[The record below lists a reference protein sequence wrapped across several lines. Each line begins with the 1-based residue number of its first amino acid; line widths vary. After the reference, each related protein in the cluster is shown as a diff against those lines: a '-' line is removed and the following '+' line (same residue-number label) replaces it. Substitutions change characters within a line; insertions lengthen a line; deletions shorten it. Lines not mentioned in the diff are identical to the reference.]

1 MATSKLIVA
10 ITGATG
16 AVLGI
21 RALEALRQA
30 GVESHVIVSKWAQ
43 QTVAHE
49 TGMTL
54 EDVRALSD
62 VWYPPGDMA
71 ASISSG
77 SCRTDGMLVI
87 PCSAASLAAIATGA
101 GTHLVHRAADVTLK
115 ERRRLVLVVRETP
128 LSAVHLKN
136 MLELARLGVTILPP
150 LPAFYNQPASI
161 DDLVNHI
168 VARALDQF
176 GIDTAFARR
185 WNGEMNAPNQ
195 SDRQPTSEATRPRI
209 RAK

>member
-16 AVLGI
+16 AILGI
-21 RALEALRQA
+21 RALEALKAA
-30 GVESHVIVSKWAQ
+30 GVETHVIVSKWAQ
-43 QTVAHE
+43 QTVTHE
-49 TGMTL
+49 TRMTL
-54 EDVRALSD
+54 DDVRALSG
-62 VWYPPGDMA
+62 VWYRPGDIA
-71 ASISSG
+71 ALISSG

-87 PCSAASLAAIATGA
+87 PCSANSLAAIATGA

-150 LPAFYNQPASI
+150 MPAFYNQPASI

-168 VARALDQF
+168 VVRALDQF

-185 WNGEMNAPNQ
+185 WNGELNAPGQ
-195 SDRQPTSEATRPRI
+195 SDKHSTSEAARPRI

>member
-16 AVLGI
+16 SILGI
-21 RALEALRQA
+21 RALEALKAA
-30 GVESHVIVSKWAQ
+30 GVETHVIVSKWAQ
-43 QTVAHE
+43 QTVTHE
-49 TGMTL
+49 TRMTL
-54 EDVRALSD
+54 DDVRALSG
-62 VWYPPGDMA
+62 VWYRPGDMA

-77 SCRTDGMLVI
+77 SCRAAGMLVI
-87 PCSAASLAAIATGA
+87 PCSANSLAAIATGA

-150 LPAFYNQPASI
+150 MPAFYNQPASI

-168 VARALDQF
+168 VVRALDQF

-185 WNGEMNAPNQ
+185 WNGELNAPGQ
-195 SDRQPTSEATRPRI
+195 SDKHSTSEAARPRI